1 VAVSYRAD
9 APGGIVTRRAY
20 PVRHCLRALPSSRP
34 LRAALPILASV
45 VTCACLALLSTLH
58 ANAQPLA
65 AGKAIRIVVPFPP
78 GGSVDVIARLMAARM
93 TEMSGQSFLVENRS
107 GATGVIGTEY
117 VARAAP
123 DGTTLLL
130 NTLPFVVNVP
140 LMGKVPYDPV
150 RDFTPISLVATSP
163 AMLVVHPSVPARN
176 LKELIALARAKSGRM
191 TFSSSGSG
199 SNPHIPAEFMKQ
211 VTKTDIVHVPY
222 KGGGPAL
229 TAVLGGEVD
238 MSFISLVAVL
248 PHIESKR
255 LRAIAVTS
263 LKRVPLAPDVPT
275 MAESLPGFEFS
286 GWFVLMA
293 PANTPASFVT
303 PMNQLA
309 VKAMQSPEMRDRLTK
324 EGAEALGTPPDQVTA
339 LLKSELVRWTR
350 LIRENNIRPE

>member
-1 VAVSYRAD
+1 MTPSNEPTSAACPRAGCLIRATAGAAAASAIVAL
-9 APGGIVTRRAY
+9 G
-20 PVRHCLRALPSSRP
+20 
-34 LRAALPILASV
+34 
-45 VTCACLALLSTLH
+45 LLSSAPAL
-58 ANAQPLA
+58 AQP
-65 AGKAIRIVVPFPP
+65 IRIVVPFPP
-78 GGSVDVIARLMAARM
+78 GGSVDVIARLLAARM
-93 TEMSGQSFLVENRS
+93 TEMSGQNFLVENRS

-117 VARAAP
+117 VARSAP
-123 DGTTLLL
+123 DGATLLL

-140 LMGKVPYDPV
+140 LMGKVPYDPI

-163 AMLVVHPSVPARN
+163 AMLVVHPSVPSRN
-176 LKELIALARAKSGRM
+176 LKELVALAKAKPGRM

-211 VTKTDIVHVPY
+211 ITKTDIVHVPY

-255 LRAIAVTS
+255 LRSIAVTS
-263 LKRVPLAPDVPT
+263 LKRVPLAPEVPT
-275 MAESLPGFEFS
+275 MAETLPGFEFS

-293 PANTPASFVT
+293 PASTPASVVT
-303 PMNQLA
+303 PINQLA
-309 VKAMQSPEMRDRLTK
+309 VKAMQSAEMRDRLTK

-339 LLKSELVRWTR
+339 LLKSELARWTR
-350 LIRENNIRPE
+350 LIRENNIKPE

>member
-1 VAVSYRAD
+1 MTRSIQPSAAARARTTL
-9 APGGIVTRRAY
+9 TRRA
-20 PVRHCLRALPSSRP
+20 CAGLAT
-34 LRAALPILASV
+34 AAVLATFGV
-45 VTCACLALLSTLH
+45 LSAPAVL
-58 ANAQPLA
+58 AQPLA
-65 AGKAIRIVVPFPP
+65 GGKAIRIVVPFPP
-78 GGSVDVIARLMAARM
+78 GGSVDVIARLLAARM
-93 TEMSGQSFLVENRS
+93 TEMSGQNFLVENRS

-163 AMLVVHPSVPARN
+163 AMLVVHPSVPSRN
-176 LKELIALARAKSGRM
+176 LKELIALARAKPGRM

-255 LRAIAVTS
+255 LRSIAVTS

-275 MAESLPGFEFS
+275 MAETLPGFEFS

-293 PANTPASFVT
+293 PANTPATFVT

-309 VKAMQSPEMRDRLTK
+309 VKAMQSAEMRDRLTK

-339 LLKSELVRWTR
+339 LLKSELSRWTR
-350 LIRENNIRPE
+350 LIRENNIKPE

>member
-1 VAVSYRAD
+1 VTLSTQPVS
-9 APGGIVTRRAY
+9 T
-20 PVRHCLRALPSSRP
+20 CLRAPFAGRPANGVVPTFATVAAFVCLSLVPSSHV
-34 LRAALPILASV
+34 L
-45 VTCACLALLSTLH
+45 
-58 ANAQPLA
+58 AQPLA
-65 AGKAIRIVVPFPP
+65 GGKAIRIVVPFPP

-93 TEMSGQSFLVENRS
+93 TEMSGQTFVVENRS

-176 LKELIALARAKSGRM
+176 LKELIALAKARPGRM

-255 LRAIAVTS
+255 LRSIAVTS

-303 PMNQLA
+303 PDEPAGGEGDARHRAPHRPARRAPARCLP
-309 VKAMQSPEMRDRLTK
+309 SPCRHR
-324 EGAEALGTPPDQVTA
+324 
-339 LLKSELVRWTR
+339 
-350 LIRENNIRPE
+350 

>member
-1 VAVSYRAD
+1 VTLRAH
-9 APGGIVTRRAY
+9 
-20 PVRHCLRALPSSRP
+20 PVRHCLRALPPSRP
-34 LRAALPILASV
+34 LRAAFPTLLSM
-45 VTCACLALLSTLH
+45 VTCACIALLSTPH
-58 ANAQPLA
+58 AHAQPLA

-78 GGSVDVIARLMAARM
+78 GGSVDVIARLMASRM

-176 LKELIALARAKSGRM
+176 LKELIALARAKPGRM

-263 LKRVPLAPDVPT
+263 LRRVPLAPDVPT

-350 LIRENNIRPE
+350 LIRENNIKPE

>member
-9 APGGIVTRRAY
+9 APGGIVTRRAH
-20 PVRHCLRALPSSRP
+20 PVRPCLRAFPPARA
-34 LRAALPILASV
+34 LRAALPTLASV
-45 VTCACLALLSTLH
+45 VVCACLALLSTPH
-58 ANAQPLA
+58 AHAQPLA

-176 LKELIALARAKSGRM
+176 LKELIALARAKPGRM

-229 TAVLGGEVD
+229 TAVLGGEV
-238 MSFISLVAVL
+238 
-248 PHIESKR
+248 
-255 LRAIAVTS
+255 
-263 LKRVPLAPDVPT
+263 
-275 MAESLPGFEFS
+275 EFS

>member
-1 VAVSYRAD
+1 MTFCTPPVSTGLRVPFPCRTATAVVPTLAAVAA
-9 APGGIVTRRAY
+9 
-20 PVRHCLRALPSSRP
+20 
-34 LRAALPILASV
+34 V
-45 VTCACLALLSTLH
+45 VCLAVVPSPD
-58 ANAQPLA
+58 ARAQPLA
-65 AGKAIRIVVPFPP
+65 GGKSIRIVVPFPP

-93 TEMSGQSFLVENRS
+93 TEMSGQNFLVENRS

-176 LKELIALARAKSGRM
+176 LKELVALAKARPGRM

-293 PANTPASFVT
+293 PANTPASFIN

-309 VKAMQSPEMRDRLTK
+309 VKAMQSAEMRDRLTK

-339 LLKSELVRWTR
+339 LLKSELARWTR
-350 LIRENNIRPE
+350 LIRENNIKPE